1 MFKKTVIILY
11 ILFMITSAFLSIPVH
26 DLHPDEA
33 HYWVWAQNLDLSY
46 YDNAPMVAYVVR
58 VFTTTFGKN
67 QIAMRLPAWLGYCFI
82 IGLAYFF
89 GKRVFGNK
97 RTGIIAAIL
106 IAAIPIYQGAMLITS
121 DVTNVFFSALTIV
134 FAYFAIEENRKLS
147 WLWAG
152 ICFGLAIMSKYQ
164 AVLIGGSIFL
174 MLLFRKDKRHFLK
187 SPFPYMA
194 ALVSLLIFTPVLVW
208 NYQRHWLS
216 FCFQLQH
223 GLGSH
228 TSFQFSHLLN
238 FLASQALAFSPLVF
252 IILLYF
258 LGKFCLHERLRTS
271 QNNFL
276 LFSSLPV
283 LLFFAST
290 SLKKTVDLQW
300 TIVAIFPAVI
310 FIAGQIENS
319 FQVSDGVHKK
329 LWIGYLGTTIII
341 SILLISFVHYPEF
354 YMEKLHLSLKPNA
367 IITNRVYGWSE
378 MGKYTDSILRREF
391 PSKPVPVF
399 VPTYQIGGVV
409 SYYTKNKKIAVLAAP
424 LVRRNQFDEYTLKRI
439 MKFNG
444 REGLLISKSYPI
456 QSELFPHF
464 YQSCK
469 LMGVYRR
476 IRFKNVLDS
485 YYFYKVVGIRGPEII
500 SGIESKPLF

>member
-1 MFKKTVIILY
+1 MFKKTVIVLY
-11 ILFMITSAFLSIPVH
+11 VLFMITSAFFSIPAH

-33 HYWVWAQNLDLSY
+33 HYWVWAQNLDWSY

-58 VFTTTFGKN
+58 IFTAIFGKN

-89 GKRVFGNK
+89 GKRVFGNQ

-106 IAAIPIYQGAMLITS
+106 VAAIPIYQGAMLITS
-121 DVTNVFFSALTIV
+121 DVTNVLFSALTIV

-152 ICFGLAIMSKYQ
+152 IFFGLAIVSKYQ
-164 AVLIGGSIFL
+164 AVLIGGSIFF
-174 MLLFRKDKRHFLK
+174 MLLCRKDKRHFLK

-194 ALVSLLIFTPVLVW
+194 ALVSALIFTPVLVW

-216 FCFQLQH
+216 FRFQLEH

-228 TSFQFSHLLN
+228 TSFQISHFLN

-252 IILLYF
+252 MILLYF
-258 LGKFCLHERLRTS
+258 LGKFFRHERLRTS

-276 LFSSLPV
+276 VFSSLPV

-290 SLKKTVDLQW
+290 SLKSKVDLQW
-300 TIVAIFPAVI
+300 TIIAIFPAVI
-310 FIAGQIENS
+310 FIAGQIANS

-329 LWIGYLGTTIII
+329 LWFGYFGSTVFI

-354 YMEKLHLSLKPNA
+354 YMEKLHLSLKPKA

-391 PSKPVPVF
+391 SSKQVPIF
-399 VPTYQIGGVV
+399 VPSYQIGGVV
-409 SYYTKNKKIAVLAAP
+409 SYYTKNKQIAVLAAP

-439 MKFNG
+439 MKFDG

-456 QSELFPHF
+456 QAELFPRF
-464 YQSCK
+464 FISSK
-469 LMGVYRR
+469 RVGVYCR

-485 YYFYKVVGIRGPEII
+485 YYFYKVTGIRGREII
-500 SGIESKPLF
+500 SGIEPKPLF